1 MAGTSNPKGLLV
13 DKNKKREEPELLK
26 LLNSRAAWNN
36 PPHVEPRIDDNYR
49 NRMNAAVNA
58 YAQANR
64 TDPFAR
70 DRISLH
76 LRRGL
81 ELPSDVL
88 EESNSRIRAQR

>member
-1 MAGTSNPKGLLV
+1 MKE
-13 DKNKKREEPELLK
+13 KKTFQEPELLK

-36 PPHVEPRIDDNYR
+36 PPHSEPTLSGDYVH
-49 NRMNAAVNA
+49 RMNMALNA

-64 TDPFAR
+64 ADSFAK
-70 DRISLH
+70 DRMALY

-81 ELPSDVL
+81 ELPSDIL